1 MVHRGRCKR
10 WALRGSDFC
19 QFHGGRRA
27 LQVLNRTG
35 KRKLPSF
42 YGKVLGPKLRDRVEE
57 LLSKPHNEQVQ
68 LYEELAISRA
78 TAAEALLL
86 SSPLWDEEQAGRLT
100 SETKALMIQ
109 TLGQAMD
116 NVKNLVIAASRL
128 EKEAEDKVST
138 KVLNLIVMQICVA
151 VNEVCGTEHMSIAQ
165 AINDAIDEK
174 VRLPLN
180 NKIASTIQVRIGD
193 GSCQ

>member
-1 MVHRGRCKR
+1 M
-10 WALRGSDFC
+10 
-19 QFHGGRRA
+19 
-27 LQVLNRTG
+27 
-35 KRKLPSF
+35 PSF